1 MHPSSTPVPAR
12 WRRFGVAVVLAG
24 LLTTLS
30 GCPVGE
36 QRPAERSADSD
47 SPLPGSPDPSRETE
61 ASTGL
66 PEYTGPPAGGPR
78 STGPMGS
85 VVAAVDLIAAAPGV
99 FSRVEAAAAAPDG
112 GIHVALSPVGVT
124 GPPVLGTV
132 RGASVT
138 GSVPMTGVQ
147 NLWDMHPLADGT
159 VVVTGSLRSADGR
172 RAGYGSAV
180 VDPATGTVRTTVV
193 VPYTGKTG
201 FAFGRSALAAD
212 GRTLYLFL
220 STRPATGPEERLV
233 VLDAA
238 TGELRVERD
247 LAAVVA
253 TASESPAGHELAGLV
268 PQPDGGVTLVLDATP
283 DPTRA
288 GRIPTLVTL
297 DARLDPVGD
306 PVRVTSLAEQA
317 QTSAVAAGVDGT
329 TFLVAKVRDG
339 AWVLAVPPGGG
350 AGPVLASFEDD
361 FDYALVV
368 EPAQVWGLLPAREGA
383 RAVDLTTGELR
394 SPVDVGCPGRDIR
407 GVFPGADGAS
417 ALLIGECNSPRTRTQ
432 MLWLLGP

>member
-1 MHPSSTPVPAR
+1 MRPSCAPSAAR
-12 WRRFGVAVVLAG
+12 WRRLAVVACVLV
-24 LLTTLS
+24 TLS

-36 QRPAERSADSD
+36 EHPVD
-47 SPLPGSPDPSRETE
+47 SPLPGLPAPSRETD

-66 PEYTGPPAGGPR
+66 PQYTGPPADAPPSAGPLTR
-78 STGPMGS
+78 
-85 VVAAVDLIAAAPGV
+85 VVAAVDLTAAAPGV
-99 FSRVEAAAAAPDG
+99 FSRVDAAVAGRDG
-112 GIHVALSPVGVT
+112 VVHVALSPVGVS

-132 RGASVT
+132 RDAAVV

-147 NLWDMHPLADGT
+147 NLWAMHPLADGT

-180 VDPATGTVRTTVV
+180 VDPAAGTVRTTVA
-193 VPYTGKTG
+193 VPYAGKTG
-201 FAFGRSALAAD
+201 FAFGRSALARD

-220 STRPATGPEERLV
+220 STRPAAGPEERLV

-238 TGELRVERD
+238 TGEVRGERD
-247 LAAVVA
+247 LAAAVA
-253 TASESPAGHELAGLV
+253 TASASPAGHELAGLV
-268 PQPDGGVTLVLDATP
+268 PLPDGGVTLVVDAIP

-288 GRIPTLVTL
+288 GRIPTLLTF
-297 DARLDPVGD
+297 DARLDPVGE

-317 QTSAVAAGVDGT
+317 QTHAVAAGVDGAV
-329 TFLVAKVRDG
+329 FLVAEVRDG
-339 AWVLAVPPGGG
+339 AWLLAVPPGGG

-383 RAVDLTTGELR
+383 RAVDLTTGQLR
-394 SPVDVGCPGRDIR
+394 APVDVGCPGRDIR
-407 GVFPGADGAS
+407 GVFPGADGGG

-432 MLWLLGP
+432 MLWLLGR